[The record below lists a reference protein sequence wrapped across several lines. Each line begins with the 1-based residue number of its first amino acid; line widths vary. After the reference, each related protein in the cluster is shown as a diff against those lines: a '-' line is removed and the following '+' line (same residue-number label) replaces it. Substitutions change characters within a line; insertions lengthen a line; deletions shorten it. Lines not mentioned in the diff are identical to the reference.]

1 MIAPEARRTGVA
13 SALVHT
19 LSCDVDLSA
28 ASGARWLDAVRRY
41 CPPQVDPWIWVAPD
55 TDDAP
60 AMVGWG
66 EQARFTA
73 HGHGAAEKAF
83 TAYSSWA
90 AEHPDAAPVA
100 FGSFPFSR
108 DADGFLVVPAVLL
121 VRRHLGE
128 STVVFG
134 ADSPQLHRRD
144 GDLPVI
150 DTLLL
155 DLDADQWRHAVTTAT
170 TRLSQDSELEKVV
183 LSRSV
188 SVRASAP
195 MDRGLVAA
203 RLSGKFS
210 GCWTYCH
217 DGLVGATPELLVD
230 CRDGLFRCRVLAGTR
245 KPSWSHELLHDP
257 KEHREHELAVASVTG
272 RLAEAGLSEPAVRG
286 PFLLELPNVTHL
298 ATDITARVTTT
309 NAAHIVDVIH
319 PTAAV
324 CGTPRELAYQLIEQ
338 TETIDRGRFAG
349 PVGWMSPDGSGQWA
363 LALRCGQFSPD
374 NQSVRVHAG
383 AGIMP
388 SSDPDKEW
396 IETRAKM
403 EAFTSV
409 LEG

>member
-1 MIAPEARRTGVA
+1 M
-13 SALVHT
+13 HT
-19 LSCDVDLSA
+19 LSCDLDLSA
-28 ASGARWLDAVRRY
+28 ASGARWLNAARRY
-41 CPPQVDPWIWVAPD
+41 CPPEAEPWIWVAPD

-73 HGHGAAEKAF
+73 HGHGAVQNAYQ
-83 TAYSSWA
+83 AYSSWV
-90 AEHPDAAPVA
+90 AEHPGSAPVA

-108 DADGFLVVPAVLL
+108 DEEGFLVVPAVLL
-121 VRRHLGE
+121 VRHHLGE
-128 STVVFG
+128 PTLVFG
-134 ADSPQLHRRD
+134 AQSALVRGDDS
-144 GDLPVI
+144 DLPVI
-150 DTLLL
+150 DTQLP
-155 DLDADQWRHAVTTAT
+155 DLDADHWRQAVASAT
-170 TRLSQDSELEKVV
+170 TRLSEDSDLEKVV

-188 SVRASAP
+188 TIQASAP
-195 MDRGLVAA
+195 MNRGLVAA
-203 RLSGKFS
+203 RLSEKFS

-245 KPSWSHELLHDP
+245 KPSWSHELLQDP
-257 KEHREHELAVASVTG
+257 KEHREHELAVTSVTR
-272 RLAEAGLSEPAVRG
+272 RLAEAGLSDPAVRG

-298 ATDITARVTTT
+298 ATDITARVGTT
-309 NAAHIVDVIH
+309 NAAQIVDVIH

-324 CGTPRELAYQLIEQ
+324 CGTPRELAYQFIEQ
-338 TETIDRGRFAG
+338 TEVVDRGRFAG

-363 LALRCGQFSPD
+363 LALRCGQFSND
-374 NQSVRVHAG
+374 NRSVRVHAG

-396 IETRAKM
+396 IETGAKM
-403 EAFTSV
+403 EAFKSV

>member
-1 MIAPEARRTGVA
+1 M
-13 SALVHT
+13 HT

-28 ASGARWLDAVRRY
+28 ASGARWLDTARRY
-41 CPPQVDPWIWVAPD
+41 CPPEVEPWIWVAPD

-73 HGHGAAEKAF
+73 GGHGAAAKVF
-83 TAYSSWA
+83 NAYSSWA
-90 AEHPDAAPVA
+90 AQHSDAAPVA

-108 DADGFLVVPAVLL
+108 DEDGFLVVPAVLL
-121 VRRHLGE
+121 LRRHLGE
-128 STVVFG
+128 RTLVFC
-134 ADSPQLHRRD
+134 AD
-144 GDLPVI
+144 
-150 DTLLL
+150 
-155 DLDADQWRHAVTTAT
+155 DAEHWSQAVNATT
-170 TRLSQDSELEKVV
+170 TRLSQDPELEKVV

-188 SVRASAP
+188 TVQASAP
-195 MDRGLVAA
+195 MDRGLVAS

-245 KPSWSHELLHDP
+245 KPFWSHELLQDP

-272 RLAEAGLSEPAVRG
+272 RLTEAGLSDPAIRG

-298 ATDITARVTTT
+298 ATDITARVGTS
-309 NAAHIVDVIH
+309 NAAQIVDVIH

-324 CGTPRELAYQLIEQ
+324 CGTPRELAYQFIEQ
-338 TETIDRGRFAG
+338 TEVIDRGRFAG

-363 LALRCGQFSPD
+363 LALRCGQFSED
-374 NQSVRVHAG
+374 NRSVRVHAG

-388 SSDPDKEW
+388 SSDPDKDTCFE
-396 IETRAKM
+396 R
-403 EAFTSV
+403 
-409 LEG
+409 

>member
-1 MIAPEARRTGVA
+1 M
-13 SALVHT
+13 HT

-28 ASGARWLDAVRRY
+28 ASGARWLDTTRRY
-41 CPPQVDPWIWVAPD
+41 CPPEVEPWIWVAPD
-55 TDDAP
+55 TDAAP

-73 HGHGAAEKAF
+73 GGHGAAAKAF
-83 TAYSSWA
+83 NAYSSWA
-90 AEHPDAAPVA
+90 AQHSDAAPVA

-108 DADGFLVVPAVLL
+108 DEDGFLVVPAVLL
-121 VRRHLGE
+121 LRRHLGE
-128 STVVFG
+128 RTLVFCPDPTPIHRG
-134 ADSPQLHRRD
+134 DS
-144 GDLPVI
+144 DLPVI
-150 DTLLL
+150 ETQLP
-155 DLDADQWRHAVTTAT
+155 DLDAENWSQAVNAAT
-170 TRLSQDSELEKVV
+170 TRLSQDPELEKVV

-188 SVRASAP
+188 TVQASAP
-195 MDRGLVAA
+195 MDRGLVAS

-245 KPSWSHELLHDP
+245 KPSWSHELLQDP

-272 RLAEAGLSEPAVRG
+272 RLTEAGLSDPAIRG

-298 ATDITARVTTT
+298 ATDITARVGTS
-309 NAAHIVDVIH
+309 NAAQIVDVIH

-324 CGTPRELAYQLIEQ
+324 CGTPRELAYQFIEQ
-338 TETIDRGRFAG
+338 TEVIDRGRFAG

-363 LALRCGQFSPD
+363 LALRCGQFSED
-374 NQSVRVHAG
+374 NRSVRVHAG

-396 IETRAKM
+396 IETGAKM
-403 EAFTSV
+403 EAFTSA

>member
-1 MIAPEARRTGVA
+1 M
-13 SALVHT
+13 HT

-28 ASGARWLDAVRRY
+28 ASGARWLDAARRC
-41 CPPQVDPWIWVAPD
+41 CPPEVDPWIWVAPD

-73 HGHGAAEKAF
+73 SGPDAAEKAF
-83 TAYSSWA
+83 DTYSSWA
-90 AEHPDAAPVA
+90 AQHSEAAPVA

-108 DADGFLVVPAVLL
+108 DEEGFLVVPAVLL

-128 STVVFG
+128 GTLVFG
-134 ADSPQLHRRD
+134 SKSTPIHREDS
-144 GDLPVI
+144 DLAVI
-150 DTLLL
+150 DAQLP
-155 DLDADQWRHAVTTAT
+155 DLDAEHWRQAVSAAT

-188 SVRASAP
+188 TVRASAS
-195 MDRGLVAA
+195 MNRGLVAS

-245 KPSWSHELLHDP
+245 KPSWSHELLQDP
-257 KEHREHELAVASVTG
+257 KEHREHELAVASVTD
-272 RLAEAGLSEPAVRG
+272 RLSEAGLSDPAVRG

-298 ATDITARVTTT
+298 ATDITARVGTT
-309 NAAHIVDVIH
+309 NAAQIVDVIH

-324 CGTPRELAYQLIEQ
+324 CGTPRELAYQLIKQ
-338 TETIDRGRFAG
+338 TEITDRGRFAG
-349 PVGWMSPDGSGQWA
+349 PVGWMSPNGSGQWA
-363 LALRCGQFSPD
+363 LALRCGQFSED
-374 NQSVRVHAG
+374 NRSVRVHAG

-396 IETRAKM
+396 IETGAKM
-403 EAFTSV
+403 EAFKSV